1 MSPWLIVLICVLGAM
16 IIALIV
22 LYILG
27 RRTQKKQEA
36 QEEDMKKQA
45 QPMNFFII
53 DKKKMRL
60 KDAGLPKI
68 VYDSSP
74 KLARLGKVP
83 VLKVKVAN
91 RVMNLVCDAEVYKT
105 LLPKMEVKAQVA
117 GIYVISAKRI
127 RGPVYEGK
135 VKRGKDGKKKESFI
149 DKLR

>member
-1 MSPWLIVLICVLGAM
+1 MSPWLIVLLCVLGAM
-16 IIALIV
+16 IIALVV

-27 RRTQKKQEA
+27 RRTQKKQEE

-53 DKKKMRL
+53 DMKKMRL
-60 KDAGLPKI
+60 KNAGLPKI

-74 KLARLGKVP
+74 RLARLGKVP

-91 RVMNLVCDAEVYKT
+91 RVMSLVCDAEVYKT
-105 LLPKMEVKAQVA
+105 LLPKQEVKAMVA
-117 GIYVISAKRI
+117 GIYVVSAKRI

-135 VKRGKDGKKKESFI
+135 GKKTKDGKKKESFI
-149 DKLR
+149 DRLR

>member
-1 MSPWLIVLICVLGAM
+1 MSTWLIILLIVLGVMIVALVL
-16 IIALIV
+16 
-22 LYILG
+22 LYIFG

-45 QPMNFFII
+45 QSMTFFII

-68 VYDSSP
+68 VYESSP

-83 VLKVKVAN
+83 ILKVKAGN

-105 LLPKMEVKAQVA
+105 LLPKQEVKAQVA

-135 VKRGKDGKKKESFI
+135 TGKDGKKKESFI
-149 DKLR
+149 DRLR

>member
-1 MSPWLIVLICVLGAM
+1 MSTWLIILLIVLGLM
-16 IIALIV
+16 IIAMVV
-22 LYILG
+22 LYIMG

-36 QEEDMKKQA
+36 QEEEMRKQA
-45 QPMNFFII
+45 QPLTFFII

-60 KDAGLPKI
+60 KDAGLPKV
-68 VYDSSP
+68 VYESSS

-83 VLKVKVAN
+83 VLKVKAGN

-105 LLPKMEVKAQVA
+105 LLPNQEVKAMVA
-117 GIYVISAKRI
+117 GIYVISAKRV

-149 DKLR
+149 DRLR

>member
-60 KDAGLPKI
+60 KDAGFPKI